1 MVCLSV
7 FGFTRKLPQ
16 IGKIGKKIRAS
27 EVDNGGSGSNC
38 GQAVT
43 GGYTKSS
50 KPAARSAFTLIELLV
65 TVAILAVLASLVS
78 LLLPQMQNR
87 AHMSASLNNL
97 RQIGA
102 GVLLYAGDHDFELPG
117 RVTSGQKWPAL
128 VHEYLQDTKVYAAP
142 GDPENFI
149 QRGAN
154 PLSNARNE
162 TSYIMNGYND
172 IGTMDDETVVVRIP
186 AVDRPGAVILLGIP
200 NVGSRHF
207 YMDMLEGGGNH
218 RDVLNLTAYGDGSTF
233 LFADGSARFLTE
245 ETYDHRMWLVNRDFQ
260 VP

>member
-1 MVCLSV
+1 VCLSV
-7 FGFTRKLPQ
+7 FGFTGKLPQ

-27 EVDNGGSGSNC
+27 EVDSGGSGSNYV
-38 GQAVT
+38 GEMVIVRIK
-43 GGYTKSS
+43 GS

-65 TVAILAVLASLVS
+65 TVAILAVLASFVF

-102 GVLLYAGDHDFELPG
+102 GVFLYAGEHDFELPG

-142 GDPENFI
+142 GDTENFI

-154 PLSNARNE
+154 PLSNASNE

-172 IGTMDDETVVVRIP
+172 IGTLDDETVVVRIN
-186 AVDRPGAVILLGIP
+186 AVDRPGSVILLGTP
-200 NVGSRHF
+200 HASSSHF
-207 YMDMLEGGGNH
+207 YMDMLEGRGNH
-218 RDVLNLTAYGDGSTF
+218 REVLNLTAYGDGSTF
-233 LFADGSARFLTE
+233 LFADGSAKFLTE